1 MPYLA
6 VFKGL
11 GFKTLGDVAKLI
23 KGYSD
28 AAYQLACYQIGLTD
42 LDIISSSLGP
52 QDLCITYI
60 LKTGGGK
67 AVIKYMFDTLNGPSP
82 SNEAMADFL
91 AEQAKDLP
99 FMNQ

>member
-1 MPYLA
+1 MDVFV
-6 VFKGL
+6 VFKAL
-11 GFKTLGDVAKLI
+11 EFATLGDI
-23 KGYSD
+23 QEMIRNCSEG
-28 AAYQLACYQIGLTD
+28 AYQLACYQIGLTD